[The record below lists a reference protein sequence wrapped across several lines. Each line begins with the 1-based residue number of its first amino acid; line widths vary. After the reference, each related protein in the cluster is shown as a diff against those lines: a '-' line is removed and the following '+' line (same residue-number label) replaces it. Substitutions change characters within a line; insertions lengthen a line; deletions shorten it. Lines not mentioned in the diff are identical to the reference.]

1 MVWWV
6 SRLYTSNVSLTKEIK
21 RLIYVDMKSM
31 IHREKDLGRFNLMV
45 PSINDNLTFEES
57 KILPG
62 DYLSV
67 NLSIP
72 SKQFTW
78 VLRLI
83 WDIQY

>member
-1 MVWWV
+1 
-6 SRLYTSNVSLTKEIK
+6 
-21 RLIYVDMKSM
+21 MKSM

-45 PSINDNLTFEES
+45 SSINDNLTFEES

-72 SKQFTW
+72 SKQFT
-78 VLRLI
+78 
-83 WDIQY
+83 